1 MKKLIAAT
9 ALLGLGASGC
19 EWVALG
25 IALSDDDDCECCD
38 DACWEEPP
46 PPDPAIPPT
55 VTISI
60 PEWPPIGETG
70 RVGVTADAPN
80 GLSSARFSF
89 RNVVVRDFGF
99 TTSGTVSATGAELG
113 EGLGDL
119 VVRVTGTDSAFSEK
133 TVQNLLVDLSS
144 PNAFFDKTVLPAAAG
159 SLSFWIGD
167 AWVVSGYEI
176 SIDGN
181 VIDSAVLEEGYPE
194 TLGVEWDFSYVTIP
208 TELFPLGTSLA
219 DVLVFDAAGNSTTL
233 QIPLTIDGVPPEV
246 GIPSPNEGDVL
257 DGTFDVTVNASDDT
271 ALPATIEISIGGALV
286 ATGTSPSTTIT
297 FSSAEFPA
305 GPTEIRAVAVDEAG
319 NRSPALV
326 RNVVLGADAEDPPP
340 EE

>member
-25 IALSDDDDCECCD
+25 IALSDDDDCECCND
-38 DACWEEPP
+38 ECWEEPP
-46 PPDPAIPPT
+46 PPDPAVPPN
-55 VTISI
+55 VTITI
-60 PEWPPIGETG
+60 ADWPPVGATG
-70 RVGVTADAPN
+70 QVAVTADAPN
-80 GLSSARFSF
+80 GLDFARFSF
-89 RNVVVRDFGF
+89 RNVVDHDFPF

-113 EGLGDL
+113 EGLGNL
-119 VVRVTGTDSAFSEK
+119 VVRVTGSDGAFSEK
-133 TVQNLLVDLSS
+133 TVQNLLVDLSPPS
-144 PNAFFDKTVLPAAAG
+144 AFFDKTVLPADSG
-159 SLSFWIGD
+159 SLNFWIGD

-181 VIDSAVLEEGYPE
+181 VIDSTILEEGYPE

-208 TELFPLGTSLA
+208 AEYFPLGTSLA
-219 DVLVFDAAGNSTTL
+219 DVLVFDAAGNAATI

-246 GIPSPNEGDVL
+246 GIPSPSEGDVL
-257 DGTFDVTVNASDDT
+257 DGTFDVTVTATDDT

-286 ATGTSPSTTIT
+286 ATGASPTTTIT
-297 FSSAEFPA
+297 FSTSEFPA

-319 NRSPALV
+319 NRSPALI
-326 RNVVLGADAEDPPP
+326 RNVVLGSG